1 MTTAR
6 RRPTRTARSVSS
18 FIAEEIYHAPSTRF
32 YFALAGSLRNLC
44 TLYHDAVTSLRFVEG
59 TVPVNHQ
66 DKTAENIDLHD
77 PRIVDSIARYW
88 RKNMLIMVLLLI
100 IWAVVGL
107 GCGVLLADRLNHF
120 ALGGFPLGF
129 WFAQQ
134 GSIIVFIL
142 LILAY
147 CVLLNRL
154 DSQHAQELQQY
165 RADGL
170 QTPDRRPQTAAH
182 RPQTTDPG
190 EED

>member
-1 MTTAR
+1 
-6 RRPTRTARSVSS
+6 
-18 FIAEEIYHAPSTRF
+18 
-32 YFALAGSLRNLC
+32 
-44 TLYHDAVTSLRFVEG
+44 
-59 TVPVNHQ
+59 
-66 DKTAENIDLHD
+66 
-77 PRIVDSIARYW
+77 
-88 RKNMLIMVLLLI
+88 MLIMVLLLI

-154 DSQHAQELQQY
+154 DSQHAQELQKY
-165 RADGL
+165 RAGGP
-170 QTPDRRPQTAAH
+170 QTTDHRPQTADD
-182 RPQTTDPG
+182 TEKT
-190 EED
+190 